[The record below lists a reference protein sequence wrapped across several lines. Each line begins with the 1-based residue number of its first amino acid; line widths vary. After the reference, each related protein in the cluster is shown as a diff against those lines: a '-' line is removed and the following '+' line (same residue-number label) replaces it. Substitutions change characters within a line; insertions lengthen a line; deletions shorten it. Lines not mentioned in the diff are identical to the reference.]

1 VPPSYGVFGGPEIVP
16 VQWRMF
22 SSLEGAA
29 KHDSR
34 GSSWRFMRS
43 LLIRLKVF
51 ILVLA
56 ELSLGTG
63 AVDQSGDDGT
73 VSFEVN

>member
-1 VPPSYGVFGGPEIVP
+1 
-16 VQWRMF
+16 
-22 SSLEGAA
+22 
-29 KHDSR
+29 
-34 GSSWRFMRS
+34 